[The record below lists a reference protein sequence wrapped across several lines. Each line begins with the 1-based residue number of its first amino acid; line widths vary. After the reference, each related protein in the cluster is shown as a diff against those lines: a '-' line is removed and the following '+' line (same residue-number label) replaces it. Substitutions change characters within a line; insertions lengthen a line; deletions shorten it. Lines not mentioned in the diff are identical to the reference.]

1 MEAIVW
7 DEASLG
13 AKYDVIDIPED
24 MVEDVENYRVQMLEA
39 IADHDESLMEK
50 YLMEEEI
57 SQEEIV
63 NATEKQR

>member
-13 AKYDVIDIPED
+13 AKYDVIEIPED

-39 IADHDESLMEK
+39 IADHDESLMENI
-50 YLMEEEI
+50 YGRRNF
-57 SQEEIV
+57 SRG
-63 NATEKQR
+63 NS